1 MQLTPMNYGKY
12 VLTFSLFSLAVL
24 IMMMLASVL
33 FDSRLGNSVSL
44 AMAIGAGY
52 GTAMRFVIDH
62 RRAPSLTERRKLVL
76 YCLLTCL
83 SIAAMAMALLLP
95 MQFSQQAYDQFSD
108 VLASTSIA
116 MRLLLV
122 LIIAGIHYLVLNWI
136 FAWSSRKFAEQI
148 NRTKE

>member
-1 MQLTPMNYGKY
+1 MNYGKY

-24 IMMMLASVL
+24 IMMLLASVL

-62 RRAPSLTERRKLVL
+62 RRAPTVRERRRLVVF
-76 YCLLTCL
+76 CLLTCL
-83 SIAAMAMALLLP
+83 SIAVMSMALLLP
-95 MQFSQQAYDQFSD
+95 LQLTQEAYDQFADALSFMP
-108 VLASTSIA
+108 VV
-116 MRLLLV
+116 V
-122 LIIAGIHYLVLNWI
+122 LILLGLVIVGMHYFILNWI

-148 NRTKE
+148 NQSEE

>member
-1 MQLTPMNYGKY
+1 MNYGKY

-24 IMMMLASVL
+24 IMMLLASVL

-62 RRAPSLTERRKLVL
+62 RRAPTVLERRRLVGF
-76 YCLLTCL
+76 CLLTCL
-83 SIAAMAMALLLP
+83 SIAAMSMALLLP
-95 MQFSQQAYDQFSD
+95 LQLTQEAYDQFAGALSFMP
-108 VLASTSIA
+108 VV
-116 MRLLLV
+116 V
-122 LIIAGIHYLVLNWI
+122 LILLGLVIVGIHYCILNWI

-148 NRTKE
+148 NQSEE

>member
-1 MQLTPMNYGKY
+1 MNYGKY

-24 IMMMLASVL
+24 IMMMLASVF

-52 GTAMRFVIDH
+52 GTAMRFVLDH
-62 RRAPSLTERRKLVL
+62 RRAPSQTERRKLVL
-76 YCLLTCL
+76 FCLVTCL

-95 MQFSQQAYDQFSD
+95 MQLSQAAYDQFAD
-108 VLASTSIA
+108 VLFSSSVP
-116 MRLLLV
+116 LLV
-122 LIIAGIHYLVLNWI
+122 LLLLIIVSIHYLVLNWI

-148 NRTKE
+148 HQSERT